1 MTGHPLVSAVSLVVW
16 GRNPEKEFAE
26 EAAVYEH
33 NRHKRDLVML
43 NSVEK
48 ILPQVTMLY
57 KYSKFIIY
65 WIYVSFKLC

>member
-1 MTGHPLVSAVSLVVW
+1 MNGRPLESAVSLVVW

-43 NSVEK
+43 NSVEQ
-48 ILPQVTMLY
+48 ILPLVT
-57 KYSKFIIY
+57 FH
-65 WIYVSFKLC
+65 